1 MTALKTLAMV
11 NHDHI
16 LTVTMPQCGVAEGR
30 YEVVIMLTPPETADR
45 PPARQAVPD
54 LEEYQ
59 RTLALARRQA
69 PPSPWLTTA
78 ETMNALRE
86 GS

>member
-1 MTALKTLAMV
+1 M
-11 NHDHI
+11 
-16 LTVTMPQCGVAEGR
+16 R
-30 YEVVIMLTPPETADR
+30 SWVVIVLTPPEPADR
-45 PPARQAVPD
+45 PPVRHAVPD

-59 RTLALARRQA
+59 RMLALARRQA

-86 GS
+86 GEESS

>member
-1 MTALKTLAMV
+1 MTTPLPCPCLNAAWPKGAV
-11 NHDHI
+11 
-16 LTVTMPQCGVAEGR
+16 R
-30 YEVVIMLTPPETADR
+30 SWVVIVLTPPETADR
-45 PPARQAVPD
+45 PPARHAVPD

-59 RTLALARRQA
+59 RMLALARRQA

-86 GS
+86 GEES